1 MNQIQIQLARIDLSI
16 SINRLLFRSK
26 SLHLSEEKK
35 QNILSEVKAL
45 ESVLQT
51 IKTLSKAI
59 EQQYSINSNLH
70 LENLRLKKQLL
81 KDETNE
87 EL

>member
-1 MNQIQIQLARIDLSI
+1 MNELQIQLARIDLSI

-35 QNILSEVKAL
+35 QNILSEAKAL
-45 ESVLQT
+45 ESVLET

-59 EQQYSINSNLH
+59 EQQYNINSSLH
-70 LENLRLKKQLL
+70 LENLRLKKQLI
-81 KDETNE
+81 KQQEDEI
-87 EL
+87 L

>member
-35 QNILSEVKAL
+35 QNILSEAKAL
-45 ESVLQT
+45 ESVLET

>member
-35 QNILSEVKAL
+35 QNILSEAKAL
-45 ESVLQT
+45 ESVLET

-81 KDETNE
+81 KDEINE
-87 EL
+87 

>member
-35 QNILSEVKAL
+35 QNILSEAKAL
-45 ESVLQT
+45 ESVLET

-81 KDETNE
+81 KDEINE

>member
-35 QNILSEVKAL
+35 QNILSEAKAL
-45 ESVLQT
+45 ESVLET

-59 EQQYSINSNLH
+59 EQQYSINSSLH
-70 LENLRLKKQLL
+70 LENLKLKKQLL